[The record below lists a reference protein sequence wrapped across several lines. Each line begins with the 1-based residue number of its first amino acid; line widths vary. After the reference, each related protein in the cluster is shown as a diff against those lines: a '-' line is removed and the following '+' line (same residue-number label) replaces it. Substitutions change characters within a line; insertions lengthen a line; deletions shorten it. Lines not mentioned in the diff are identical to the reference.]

1 MQLHNHLVYVRETM
15 KAQEVLI
22 FDIGVTDQLDVGDTD
37 ISGFNKQEELNVVD
51 DASSNQTFTE
61 AGPMSGPGDRLNF
74 FRCKPLNLSKLVTS
88 KQHLASFRKYIHF
101 KYVFLVG
108 GTQAIFDSQVMNRFL
123 QSLIQCQMKPFSVYL
138 VRSTSTKEQVERGPY
153 KHLLLPTL

>member
-1 MQLHNHLVYVRETM
+1 
-15 KAQEVLI
+15 
-22 FDIGVTDQLDVGDTD
+22 
-37 ISGFNKQEELNVVD
+37 
-51 DASSNQTFTE
+51 
-61 AGPMSGPGDRLNF
+61 MSGPSDRLNF

-108 GTQAIFDSQVMNRFL
+108 GTQVIFDSQVMNKFL
-123 QSLIQCQMKPFSVYL
+123 QSLIQCQMKPFAVYL

-153 KHLLLPTL
+153 KHLLLPPTL